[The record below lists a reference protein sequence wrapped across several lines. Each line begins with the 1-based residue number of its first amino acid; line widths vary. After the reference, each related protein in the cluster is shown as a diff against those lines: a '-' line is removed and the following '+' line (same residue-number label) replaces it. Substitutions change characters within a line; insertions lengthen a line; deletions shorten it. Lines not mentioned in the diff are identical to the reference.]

1 LRTTFGGINDA
12 PGLRI
17 TAPGKIGEVLT
28 VEPIGDGGRVGGK
41 RLKALQLKKIKLLAE
56 QEAWEPLDMTRAP
69 LLRARLLRMQTDDH
83 VLLLT
88 FHHAVAD
95 GWSIGIV
102 FDEISRRY
110 AALVGRPTEPLQ
122 KLPLSFADVARWQRW
137 WCGTEAAKRR
147 AAEWTD
153 ALRGATPVFTSKDGA
168 ETIPAGRPTGYHPLR
183 LNGELIAEI
192 STFAS
197 SQNGTLFM
205 ALMTALKAVLALRTG
220 RNDICV
226 ATSMANRTQPDT
238 DRVIGPFE
246 NTVIVRTRI
255 EPELSFAQAFARV
268 RESVL
273 EAHARQELPFELL
286 VDRLEEAGI
295 DPAAVTQV
303 SLTLQNPL
311 RRPIDLPD
319 IAVRSIGNVARE
331 GQPVLPVD
339 QTWLSLMLKERPIEI
354 TGSCNYKRELLGNTT
369 ISAWMNEFISFLA
382 SGAAQPDMPLARL
395 LKLKAA

>member
-1 LRTTFGGINDA
+1 MLSDIWIDLLKVDRLGVTENFFDLGGHSLLAGQAMARVARALGVSLPIKTIFEAPTVEQQARRVDEALATQTQKPLAEIPRLAQSGPPPLSIAQAAMVTMERELPGLPLFNLPFALRLQGPLDVTALSRALGDVVRRHEALRTTFGGINDA

-69 LLRARLLRMQTDDH
+69 LLRARLLRMQADDH

-238 DRVIGPFE
+238 DLVIGPFE
-246 NTVIVRTRI
+246 
-255 EPELSFAQAFARV
+255 
-268 RESVL
+268 
-273 EAHARQELPFELL
+273 
-286 VDRLEEAGI
+286 
-295 DPAAVTQV
+295 
-303 SLTLQNPL
+303 
-311 RRPIDLPD
+311 
-319 IAVRSIGNVARE
+319 
-331 GQPVLPVD
+331 
-339 QTWLSLMLKERPIEI
+339 
-354 TGSCNYKRELLGNTT
+354 
-369 ISAWMNEFISFLA
+369 
-382 SGAAQPDMPLARL
+382 
-395 LKLKAA
+395 